1 MRTTVDILGVPVDN
15 ITMNEAVNT
24 VEDFLNYPRV
34 NCVFTPNAEIMMEA
48 QRDSKF
54 KEILCN
60 ANLVLAD
67 GAGVVL
73 ASKILKPVL
82 KERVA
87 GFDLVYNLFERF
99 SNKDVKFFFF
109 GGKPGVA
116 QEAYQKLL
124 DKNININLVGTRD
137 GYFSESEEKEIIDE
151 INSSKAD
158 ILLVALGAPKQEKWI
173 YKNKDKLNV
182 KVCIGVGGTFDGIAG
197 RMKRAPKFF
206 QKHGLEWLYRLYK
219 DPKRFFRM
227 LDLPKFMLLVV
238 AKKIKLYK
246 KSCT

>member
-1 MRTTVDILGVPVDN
+1 MRTTADILGVPVDN
-15 ITMNEAVNT
+15 ITMGEAVNI
-24 VEDFLNYPRV
+24 VEGFLNRDDV
-34 NCVFTPNAEIMMEA
+34 HCVFTPNAEMMMEA
-48 QRDSKF
+48 QRDAEF
-54 KEILCN
+54 KQILCSGS
-60 ANLVLAD
+60 LVVAD

-73 ASKILKPVL
+73 ASKVLKPVL

-87 GFDLVYNLFERF
+87 GFDLVCNLFERF
-99 SNKDVKFFFF
+99 SNKDVRFFFF

-124 DKNININLVGTRD
+124 EKNININLVGVRN

-173 YKNKDKLNV
+173 YKNRNKLNV

-219 DPKRFFRM
+219 EPRRFFRM
-227 LDLPKFMLLVV
+227 LDLPKFMLLVI

-246 KSCT
+246 A